1 MKKLL
6 VKSLLFLLLCNF
18 NSIVAQ
24 EYTFKDYKWEQ
35 KPQAFT
41 LPEQYKNENQLI
53 VSRTIKIE
61 VVTDK
66 NGPKQYYLLHDK
78 IFINSDDAIEKN
90 NKIYLPFSSN
100 ENVVKNEARVILKSG
115 KIITL
120 DKKDIK
126 EEVDEERGVKYNYY
140 AINGLEKGAII
151 EKIFLLEESPELN
164 GKTFRMQDD
173 LPILDISFELIH
185 PNHLEFKTK
194 GYNNLAAAVI
204 DDKIYKDKI
213 SISVNEKNVPKLED
227 DEKYSNW
234 KANIKYFRYKLDAN
248 LYNGSKNLYNYKEFA
263 SNVYERFNVDLDK
276 KSQKAVDDF
285 CKTIV
290 TSNNLQEQIWNIE
303 NKVKKTIPYN
313 RYFDAKENLAAVI
326 KTKQANQTEI
336 LALYLAIFKYFKIEN
351 QIVFA
356 SNRYDIAF
364 DPEFESYENLDEIL
378 FYFPSINKFITPTEI
393 EYRIPLIP
401 NILANNYGLFI
412 KGKEFAGVKMG
423 IGEIN
428 FITIPGVEI
437 THDVMDII
445 IDFTKDIENPI
456 ITNEI
461 SFGGYA
467 AINFQPIKDFAPADQ
482 YKEIL
487 KSIAENYSIQE
498 EYTSLTTEND
508 GTEFIGKKPF
518 VLKVTFEGKDLV
530 QKAGD
535 NYLFSIGKTIG
546 SQMELYQ
553 ENKRM
558 MPVEIDYPHSYL
570 RKIKII
576 LPKGTTVKN
585 VEKFNMSHKTDINGK
600 TEAAFESSYKTQGDE
615 ILIENTEFYNI
626 INYPLEHFDSYKAV
640 INAAADF
647 NKIVIVLNK

>member
-1 MKKLL
+1 MRKLIAQCLL
-6 VKSLLFLLLCNF
+6 VLFLCNI

-24 EYTFKDYKWEQ
+24 DYTFKNYKWEQ
-35 KPQAFT
+35 KPSAFSV
-41 LPEQYKNENQLI
+41 PEQYKNENEVI
-53 VSRTIKIE
+53 VSRTIKVEIIS
-61 VVTDK
+61 DK

-90 NKIYLPFSSN
+90 NKIYLPFSLK

-126 EEVDEERGVKYNYY
+126 EEVDEERGVKYNYF

-151 EKIFLLEESPELN
+151 EKIFVLEETPELN
-164 GKTFRMQDD
+164 GKTFKMQDD
-173 LPILDISFELIH
+173 LPIMDINFELIY
-185 PNHLEFKTK
+185 PNHLVFKTK
-194 GYNNLAAAVI
+194 GYNNLSAAVL
-204 DDKIYKDKI
+204 DDKTYKDKVA
-213 SISVNEKNVPKLED
+213 ISVKESNVPKLED

-263 SNVYERFNVDLDK
+263 SNVYERFNIELDK
-276 KSQKAVDDF
+276 KNQKAVDDF
-285 CKTIV
+285 CKTI
-290 TSNNLQEQIWNIE
+290 TKSSDLQEQVWNIE
-303 NKVKKTIPYN
+303 NKVKKTIAYN
-313 RYFDAKENLAAVI
+313 RYFDTKENVADII

-336 LALYLAIFKYFKIEN
+336 LALYLAIFKHFKIEN

-364 DPEFESYENLDEIL
+364 DPEFESYENLDDIL
-378 FYFPSINKFITPTEI
+378 FYFPSIKKFMTPTEI

-401 NILANNYGLFI
+401 NTLANNNGLFI
-412 KGKEFAGVKMG
+412 KEKEFGGVKMG

-428 FITIPGVEI
+428 FIPIPGVEI
-437 THDVMDII
+437 THDIMDIT
-445 IDFTKDIENPI
+445 IDFTRDIENPT
-456 ITNEI
+456 ITNEVT
-461 SFGGYA
+461 FGGYSA
-467 AINFQPIKDFAPADQ
+467 LNFQPIKDFAPADQ

-487 KSIAENYSIQE
+487 KSIAENYTIQE

-535 NYLFSIGKTIG
+535 NYLFSVGKTIG

-558 MPVEIDYPHSYL
+558 MPVEIDYPHSYF

-576 LPKGTTVKN
+576 LPKGATVKN
-585 VEKFNMSHKTDINGK
+585 LEKFNMSHKTDINGK
-600 TEAAFESSYKTQGDE
+600 TEATFVSNYKTQGDE
-615 ILIENTEFYNI
+615 ILIENTEYYNV
-626 INYPLEHFDSYKAV
+626 INYPLEHFESYKAV

>member
-1 MKKLL
+1 MKKLI

-194 GYNNLAAAVI
+194 GYNNLAATVV

-248 LYNGSKNLYNYKEFA
+248 LYNG
-263 SNVYERFNVDLDK
+263 
-276 KSQKAVDDF
+276 
-285 CKTIV
+285 
-290 TSNNLQEQIWNIE
+290 
-303 NKVKKTIPYN
+303 
-313 RYFDAKENLAAVI
+313 
-326 KTKQANQTEI
+326 
-336 LALYLAIFKYFKIEN
+336 
-351 QIVFA
+351 
-356 SNRYDIAF
+356 
-364 DPEFESYENLDEIL
+364 
-378 FYFPSINKFITPTEI
+378 
-393 EYRIPLIP
+393 
-401 NILANNYGLFI
+401 
-412 KGKEFAGVKMG
+412 
-423 IGEIN
+423 
-428 FITIPGVEI
+428 
-437 THDVMDII
+437 
-445 IDFTKDIENPI
+445 
-456 ITNEI
+456 
-461 SFGGYA
+461 
-467 AINFQPIKDFAPADQ
+467 
-482 YKEIL
+482 
-487 KSIAENYSIQE
+487 
-498 EYTSLTTEND
+498 
-508 GTEFIGKKPF
+508 
-518 VLKVTFEGKDLV
+518 
-530 QKAGD
+530 
-535 NYLFSIGKTIG
+535 
-546 SQMELYQ
+546 
-553 ENKRM
+553 
-558 MPVEIDYPHSYL
+558 
-570 RKIKII
+570 
-576 LPKGTTVKN
+576 
-585 VEKFNMSHKTDINGK
+585 
-600 TEAAFESSYKTQGDE
+600 
-615 ILIENTEFYNI
+615 
-626 INYPLEHFDSYKAV
+626 
-640 INAAADF
+640 
-647 NKIVIVLNK
+647 

>member
-1 MKKLL
+1 
-6 VKSLLFLLLCNF
+6 
-18 NSIVAQ
+18 
-24 EYTFKDYKWEQ
+24 
-35 KPQAFT
+35 
-41 LPEQYKNENQLI
+41 
-53 VSRTIKIE
+53 
-61 VVTDK
+61 
-66 NGPKQYYLLHDK
+66 
-78 IFINSDDAIEKN
+78 
-90 NKIYLPFSSN
+90 
-100 ENVVKNEARVILKSG
+100 
-115 KIITL
+115 
-120 DKKDIK
+120 
-126 EEVDEERGVKYNYY
+126 
-140 AINGLEKGAII
+140 
-151 EKIFLLEESPELN
+151 
-164 GKTFRMQDD
+164 
-173 LPILDISFELIH
+173 
-185 PNHLEFKTK
+185 
-194 GYNNLAAAVI
+194 
-204 DDKIYKDKI
+204 
-213 SISVNEKNVPKLED
+213 
-227 DEKYSNW
+227 
-234 KANIKYFRYKLDAN
+234 
-248 LYNGSKNLYNYKEFA
+248 
-263 SNVYERFNVDLDK
+263 
-276 KSQKAVDDF
+276 
-285 CKTIV
+285 
-290 TSNNLQEQIWNIE
+290 
-303 NKVKKTIPYN
+303 
-313 RYFDAKENLAAVI
+313 
-326 KTKQANQTEI
+326 
-336 LALYLAIFKYFKIEN
+336 
-351 QIVFA
+351 
-356 SNRYDIAF
+356 
-364 DPEFESYENLDEIL
+364 
-378 FYFPSINKFITPTEI
+378 
-393 EYRIPLIP
+393 
-401 NILANNYGLFI
+401 
-412 KGKEFAGVKMG
+412 MG

-437 THDVMDII
+437 THDVMDIT

-487 KSIAENYSIQE
+487 KSIAENYTIQE

-530 QKAGD
+530 QKAGE
-535 NYLFSIGKTIG
+535 NYLFSVGKTIG

-615 ILIENTEFYNI
+615 IIIENTEFYNI